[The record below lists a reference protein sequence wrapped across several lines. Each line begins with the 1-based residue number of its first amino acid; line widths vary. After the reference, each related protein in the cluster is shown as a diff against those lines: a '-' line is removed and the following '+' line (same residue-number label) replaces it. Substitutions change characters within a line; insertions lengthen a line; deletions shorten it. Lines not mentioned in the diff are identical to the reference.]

1 MSPCERRTGIGNGQ
15 VTSFGDLPIDDRS
28 ERDAYSAP
36 KPERQPDEREAT
48 GEQAPPVVSA
58 PAVELASTPVLASVF
73 SLVEGATD
81 VEASTVTEYDA
92 EAEPSLF
99 VAATMKEQLPALVG
113 VPRPILVAGSRVRPA
128 GSAPEL
134 IV

>member
-1 MSPCERRTGIGNGQ
+1 M
-15 VTSFGDLPIDDRS
+15 
-28 ERDAYSAP
+28 
-36 KPERQPDEREAT
+36 
-48 GEQAPPVVSA
+48 VST
-58 PAVELASTPVLASVF
+58 PAVELASTPVLARVF

-113 VPRPILVAGSRVRPA
+113 VPRTILVAGSRVRPA